1 MIDDEL
7 KDFEP
12 VGASI
17 SSLMEKFTVIAENIS
32 ILRPMIA
39 VELEEMPDDTFWKSV
54 CHAVI
59 SDTLEVVPDG
69 THLFQCPWSNREVF
83 DAINHPRHYMID
95 KDAATPERVHED
107 KAQVWVNIAHMA
119 RFSMDCPYAGSIRCH
134 LTNYQFETTDEH
146 QRRHE
151 EI

>member
-12 VGASI
+12 VGPSI
-17 SSLMEKFTVIAENIS
+17 TGLMNGFMEIAGNIA
-32 ILRPMIA
+32 ILRPMIEA
-39 VELEEMPDDTFWKSV
+39 ELAEMPDDVFWKSV
-54 CHAVI
+54 CHSVI

-83 DAINHPRHYMID
+83 DAINKPKHYMID
-95 KDAATPERVHED
+95 KDASMPERMHED

-119 RFSMDCPYAGSIRCH
+119 RFSMDCPYAGTERCH
-134 LTNYQFETTDEH
+134 LRNFQFMSDDDAK
-146 QRRHE
+146 RRKE
-151 EI
+151 RI

>member
-12 VGASI
+12 VGPSI
-17 SSLMEKFTVIAENIS
+17 TGLMNGFIEIAGNIA
-32 ILRPMIA
+32 ILRPMIEA
-39 VELEEMPDDTFWKSV
+39 ELAEMPDDVFWKAV
-54 CHAVI
+54 CHSVI

-83 DAINHPRHYMID
+83 DAINHPRHYMIA
-95 KDAATPERVHED
+95 KDAATPDRTHED

-119 RFSMDCPYAGSIRCH
+119 RFSMDCPYAGLMRCH

-146 QRRHE
+146 KRRHE
-151 EI
+151 AI